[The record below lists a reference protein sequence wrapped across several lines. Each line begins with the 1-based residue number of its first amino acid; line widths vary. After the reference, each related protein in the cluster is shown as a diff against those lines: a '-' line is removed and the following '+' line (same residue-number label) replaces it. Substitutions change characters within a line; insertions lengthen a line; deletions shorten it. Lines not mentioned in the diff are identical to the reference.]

1 GRARRPRGAH
11 ALGARRPAPGVGAG
25 RGLSLA
31 QAACLQVLQ
40 VQSLHTQLAQLSEQW
55 AQEQVLWLQVA
66 HVQSVQVQVA
76 QLSLQCAQEQVAH
89 SS

>member
-1 GRARRPRGAH
+1 
-11 ALGARRPAPGVGAG
+11 
-25 RGLSLA
+25 
-31 QAACLQVLQ
+31 LQVLQ

-55 AQEQVLWLQVA
+55 AQEHVLWLQVA
-66 HVQSVQVQVA
+66 QVQSVQVQVA